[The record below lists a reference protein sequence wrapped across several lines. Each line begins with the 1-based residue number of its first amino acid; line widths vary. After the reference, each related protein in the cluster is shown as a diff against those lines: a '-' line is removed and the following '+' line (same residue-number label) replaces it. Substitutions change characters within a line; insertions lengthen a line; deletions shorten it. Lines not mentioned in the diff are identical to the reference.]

1 MFLKG
6 REMNFKSGFR
16 KLGFFVLLLCLFSLI
31 LSSDSDR
38 NDLLIKNTKIVD
50 GTGKAAYKGN
60 IAIKGDKIV
69 RVGKFKGEADVVID
83 GSGLVTCPGFIDPHL
98 HADGNIMKYPSA
110 ENLIMQGITTVVGG
124 QCGNSPAPRKN
135 LTFGQFISNL
145 EKKGISIN
153 FALLV
158 GHNVIRSLVMGD
170 DFKREATREE
180 MEKMKKYVEDAMQNG
195 SFGLSAGFDYFPG
208 EYAGEE
214 EIVEVAKIAGKHGG
228 LFVPHWRHRN
238 SHWPGDV
245 EEWKYG
251 VYHGPVED
259 VWVGRYRG
267 LWEAIEISKK
277 AQVPLHIAHLCNIY
291 RIPQPHP
298 NFLEKAA
305 AEATI

>member
-1 MFLKG
+1 
-6 REMNFKSGFR
+6 MNFKSGYR

-38 NDLLIKNTKIVD
+38 NDLLKKNTKIVD

-83 GSGLVTCPGFIDPHL
+83 GSGFVTCPGFIDPHS
-98 HADGNIMKYPSA
+98 HADHNIMKYPLA

-124 QCGNSPAPRKN
+124 NCGNSPAPRKN

-180 MEKMKKYVEDAMQNG
+180 IEKMKKYVEDAMQNG
-195 SFGLSAGFDYFPG
+195 SFGLSAGLDYYPG

-214 EIVEVAKIAGKHGG
+214 EI
-228 LFVPHWRHRN
+228 
-238 SHWPGDV
+238 
-245 EEWKYG
+245 
-251 VYHGPVED
+251 
-259 VWVGRYRG
+259 
-267 LWEAIEISKK
+267 
-277 AQVPLHIAHLCNIY
+277 
-291 RIPQPHP
+291 
-298 NFLEKAA
+298 
-305 AEATI
+305 